1 MFRSKVFHLAL
12 IRLCI
17 GLCAALSAMPA
28 TAAQIFPPALD
39 ESLLGAAA
47 GEARVQA
54 TCAPN
59 TTAELLPLE
68 EGGIGFRIEGEFLR
82 VQPTDLCRDFELPLA
97 NGVAYRNVRM
107 EVDVHMNRWTT
118 NLFHNVMSL
127 RRSGR
132 TRNERVL
139 FGGVIIRGDNRKT
152 VLDLGRE
159 QQVKSVGSWSP
170 GTTYRMVL
178 EASVPARRV
187 TLSVYEGESLIQ
199 RLSGRLTTREIRSL
213 PGKRVKVDFS
223 SPGVGD
229 HAYFPPNGWTFS
241 NLKVT
246 ATR

>member
-1 MFRSKVFHLAL
+1 MVFRSKVFHVAL
-12 IRLCI
+12 V
-17 GLCAALSAMPA
+17 GLCAGLPA
-28 TAAQIFPPALD
+28 AAQVFNPALD
-39 ESLLGAAA
+39 ESLLGAVA
-47 GEARVQA
+47 GEARAQA

-68 EGGIGFRIEGEFLR
+68 EEGALGFRIEGEFLR
-82 VQPTDLCRDFELPLA
+82 VQATDLCRDFELPLA
-97 NGVAYRNVRM
+97 NNVAYRNVRV

-118 NLFHNVMSL
+118 PLFHNVMSL

-139 FGGVIIRGDNRKT
+139 YGGVIIRGDNRKT

-159 QQVKSVGSWSP
+159 QQVKSVGSWAP
-170 GTTYRMVL
+170 GTTYRLVL
-178 EASVPARRV
+178 EANVPARRV
-187 TLSVYEGESLIQ
+187 TLSVYDGENLVQ
-199 RLSGRLTTREIRSL
+199 QMGGRLTSRDIRSL

-246 ATR
+246 AVR